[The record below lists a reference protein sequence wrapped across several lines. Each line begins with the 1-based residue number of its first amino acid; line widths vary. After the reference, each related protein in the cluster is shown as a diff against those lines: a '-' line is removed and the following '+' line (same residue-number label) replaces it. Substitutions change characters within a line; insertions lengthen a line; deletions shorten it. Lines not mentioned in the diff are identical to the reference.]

1 MYIYICKYFCFHQY
15 IYNSDIY
22 IFYLHTFLCIF
33 FCINKNIYIYI
44 YTCFLTIFMCI
55 YIEISVASVGH
66 HVVEPKEIMCGHH
79 EHAPI
84 PGGFGAAAGPNDGWH
99 CALHNLTK
107 AYARACVGWGSTVQ
121 LRKQLDQL
129 EMSVQSNPSTKMLG
143 L

>member
-1 MYIYICKYFCFHQY
+1 
-15 IYNSDIY
+15 
-22 IFYLHTFLCIF
+22 
-33 FCINKNIYIYI
+33 
-44 YTCFLTIFMCI
+44 MCI
-55 YIEISVASVGH
+55 YIEISVASAGH